1 MRSTDLSVAP
11 VMNQCSRRKFLLAAG
26 AATGGILTHG
36 CNLNSPLQTAP
47 AASTV
52 RRSTNAPE
60 TNTARLGFIAL
71 TDAAPLIIAS
81 EKGYFAQAGMTDV
94 RLVRQPSW
102 RAIQSNLS
110 LNSNQGGLDGAHVL
124 TPIPYHLTAGKTP
137 DGIPVAMY
145 ILARL
150 NTNGQGI
157 SVANIYHD
165 LNIGIDSSKLKESI
179 DLAKA
184 RGPGM
189 RLKVAIT
196 HPGGTHDLWMRYW
209 LAAGG
214 IDPDTDVSMFVVPP
228 PQMVANM
235 KAGTMHAFCVGEPW
249 NAQLIQERL
258 GYSALVTGELW
269 QDHPEK
275 SFAMRAD
282 WVDRHPKATK
292 ALLIAIQSAQIWC
305 DRPENK
311 DEMCRIIAASQ
322 YLNVA
327 TAAIAP
333 RAKGLIDYGSDRID
347 RQSPYRMKF
356 WQDNASYPFKNHD
369 LWFLTENMR
378 WGYLPPHTDVR
389 VMVDKVNREDLW
401 RETAATIS
409 PSIVMPQTTSRGI
422 ETFFDGNQ
430 FDGKN
435 PMEYLAVQPIKKFS
449 KIS

>member
-1 MRSTDLSVAP
+1 MTHY
-11 VMNQCSRRKFLLAAG
+11 SRRKFIFTAG
-26 AATGGILTHG
+26 AATAGILTHG
-36 CNLNSPLQTAP
+36 CAVNSPVRISQAAP
-47 AASTV
+47 AT
-52 RRSTNAPE
+52 RRLLSNAPE
-60 TNTARLGFIAL
+60 ISAASLGFIAL
-71 TDAAPLIIAS
+71 TDAAPLIIAQ
-81 EKGYFAQAGMTDV
+81 EKGYFARSGMKDV

-102 RAIQSNLS
+102 GAVQSNLS
-110 LNSNQGGLDGAHVL
+110 LSTSQGGLDGAHVL
-124 TPIPYHLTAGKTP
+124 TPIPYHLAAGKTP
-137 DGIPVAMY
+137 DGIPMSMY

-157 SVANIYHD
+157 SLANIYRD
-165 LNIGIDSSKLKESI
+165 LNIGIDSSKLRESI
-179 DLAKA
+179 ELAKA
-184 RGPGM
+184 KGPGLQ
-189 RLKVAIT
+189 LKFAIT
-196 HPGGTHDLWMRYW
+196 HPGGTHDLWLRYW

-214 IDPDTDVSMFVVPP
+214 INPDTDVSMFVVPP

-269 QDHPEK
+269 RDHPEK

-282 WVDRHPKATK
+282 WVDRYPKATK
-292 ALLIAIQSAQIWC
+292 ALLVAIQSAQIWC

-311 DEMCRIIAASQ
+311 DEMCRIVAASQ

-333 RAKGLIDYGSDRID
+333 RAKGAIDYGSDRVTQ
-347 RQSPYRMKF
+347 QSPYTMKF

-378 WGYLPPHTDVR
+378 WGYLPPDTDVQA
-389 VMVDKVNREDLW
+389 MVNKVNREDLW
-401 RETAATIS
+401 REAAMTIS
-409 PSIVMPQTTSRGI
+409 PSIAIPQTTSRGI

-430 FDGKN
+430 FNGKN
-435 PMEYLAVQPIKKFS
+435 PMEYLALQSIKKLDRV
-449 KIS
+449 